1 MKMFWK
7 QIVAMFAQQ
16 CESTSWHW
24 IAHFEMVKTV
34 NVLYIFATQKKLKI
48 SGKYLWVFLTKRDM
62 DGERCLI
69 FPLSLLLFHGGLS
82 SSCLHTGLY
91 RSFFLCFLFF
101 MTCLVTCQGKSRVAV
116 TVAITTNSSSLCTL
130 ESRGSFQGLFASDV
144 PCTTQ
149 VRMCE
154 NSLRSQGWRSQAW
167 ECLSRGKP
175 CLVHRAQSLLV
186 RLFQCLKLGCIT
198 GDYSFLPQTQLLPSL
213 TSWDLRGVIGEL

>member
-1 MKMFWK
+1 
-7 QIVAMFAQQ
+7 
-16 CESTSWHW
+16 
-24 IAHFEMVKTV
+24 
-34 NVLYIFATQKKLKI
+34 
-48 SGKYLWVFLTKRDM
+48 M

-130 ESRGSFQGLFASDV
+130 ESRGSFQGLFASDI

-154 NSLRSQGWRSQAW
+154 NSLDPKVGAARPENACPVGNPVWFTEPRV
-167 ECLSRGKP
+167 CLS
-175 CLVHRAQSLLV
+175 
-186 RLFQCLKLGCIT
+186 GCSSASSWGASQEIIL
-198 GDYSFLPQTQLLPSL
+198 SSPRPSYFHP
-213 TSWDLRGVIGEL
+213 